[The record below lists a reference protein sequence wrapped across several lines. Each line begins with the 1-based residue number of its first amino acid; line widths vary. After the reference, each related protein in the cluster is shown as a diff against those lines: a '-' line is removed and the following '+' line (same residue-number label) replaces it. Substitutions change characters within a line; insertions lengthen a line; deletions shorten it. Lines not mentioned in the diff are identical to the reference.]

1 MIDFY
6 LKKNFCDC
14 WDNMLSLL
22 VGNVT
27 LLIYILT
34 TWFLINA
41 FSSANM
47 GLGLILATVA
57 TGGFM
62 VLLFGYA
69 HCAAIISDFGSPSIG
84 LFFTSILKKA
94 KEGFLFGLLLGILII
109 GCFFGIPMY
118 FSMHSFIGTMLGLFL
133 FWVEVI
139 TLLALQ
145 WFIPVMFLMNNSFK
159 KTLKKCFILF
169 FDNPGFTLFMALYTI
184 VLLTA
189 STVLVFLMPSFTG
202 ITLAQINAL
211 RLRLYKY
218 DWIEQHPELTS
229 RKDQKNIPWKALL
242 QQDKETLGP
251 RNIRS
256 FIFPWKD

>member
-1 MIDFY
+1 
-6 LKKNFCDC
+6 
-14 WDNMLSLL
+14 
-22 VGNVT
+22 
-27 LLIYILT
+27 
-34 TWFLINA
+34 
-41 FSSANM
+41 
-47 GLGLILATVA
+47 
-57 TGGFM
+57 
-62 VLLFGYA
+62 
-69 HCAAIISDFGSPSIG
+69 
-84 LFFTSILKKA
+84 
-94 KEGFLFGLLLGILII
+94 
-109 GCFFGIPMY
+109 
-118 FSMHSFIGTMLGLFL
+118 
-133 FWVEVI
+133 
-139 TLLALQ
+139 
-145 WFIPVMFLMNNSFK
+145 
-159 KTLKKCFILF
+159 
-169 FDNPGFTLFMALYTI
+169 MALYTI